1 MSKFAV
7 RALAEALRGELAPK
21 GVSVVLI
28 TPGFV
33 DTEIRLV
40 DNRGRLHANA
50 RDTVPH
56 WLRMPTERAARQIV
70 RAAARRRRERII
82 TAHAKVA
89 VFLARHMPRLLAF
102 LARSSRMTRPESA

>member
-7 RALAEALRGELAPK
+7 RALAEALRGELAPR

-33 DTEIRLV
+33 ESEIRLV
-40 DNRGRLHANA
+40 DNHGRLHANA
-50 RDTVPH
+50 PDTVPR

-70 RAAARRRRERII
+70 RAVAGRRRERII
-82 TAHAKVA
+82 TVHAKLA
-89 VFLARHMPRLLAF
+89 VFLARHTPRLLAF
-102 LARSSRMTRPESA
+102 LARHSRMARREPT